1 MLEKI
6 KSKAI
11 ELTSEAAYEGVA
23 PKLSY
28 DRVFWIFLIGCI
40 IGVLIEGIFKFLG
53 SFYWESHVVCMW
65 GWLNPLYGAAAA
77 GFYIGAAKMR
87 KRSYI
92 FKVLVMM
99 VIATALELA
108 AGLLLKYTIGM
119 RAWSYDDL
127 FLNLDGMI
135 CPLFALIWGLLAAI
149 IMLFMPKI
157 DKGMRFFDHKSLKIM
172 SYVLTVFLIANFSL
186 TVMSISRWSARHYGI
201 QSDTQIGAFLDR
213 IAPDEWMSNRFVEW
227 EFLDDLNRYS

>member
-11 ELTSEAAYEGVA
+11 ELTSDAAFEGAA
-23 PKLSY
+23 PEITY
-28 DRVFWIFLIGCI
+28 NRIIWIFLIGCVL
-40 IGVLIEGIFKFLG
+40 GVLIEGVFCFLG
-53 SFYWESHVVCMW
+53 KFYWETHVVCMW

-77 GFYIGAAKMR
+77 GFYIGASKMW
-87 KRSYI
+87 KRSFI

-99 VIATALELA
+99 VIATVLELA
-108 AGLLLKYTIGM
+108 AGLLLKYAIGM

-127 FLNLDGMI
+127 FLNFQGMI
-135 CPLFALIWGLLAAI
+135 CPLFSLIWGLMAAI
-149 IMLFMPKI
+149 VTIFMPKI
-157 DKGMRFFDHKSLKIM
+157 NRGMSFFDHKSLKITA
-172 SYVLTVFLIANFSL
+172 VILTVFMVVNFSL

-213 IAPDEWMSNRFVEW
+213 IAPDEWMENRFVEW
-227 EFLDDLNRYS
+227 EFLDEIE